1 MRQTCLPK
9 TANEQNTSKFA
20 SKNTTSYQ
28 AKNLSEEQLPNNKRN
43 QQVNRFALM
52 RFSFTVLFLFTVL
65 FSIGAKSEPIYY
77 NVIGQVVEKA
87 SGKGIPYAT
96 VILKN
101 DSINEVKM
109 LASDVS
115 GNFTIKLKTPQN
127 YTLTV
132 SAVGFKKA
140 NIPVTVSEVNTE
152 LGKLSLEEGVE
163 VGEVTVTAQKPLVKM
178 EADKIIFSMDA
189 DPEAQTTNSLE
200 MLRKVPLISVD
211 AEENITL
218 NGQSNFKVLVNGKSS
233 SMMSKNFKDVLKSLP
248 ANTIK
253 DIEVITNPSS
263 KYDAEGVGGIINIIT
278 TKKTINGYNG
288 SISAGIDSRGSFNGS
303 AYLSTKINKLS
314 FSARFYGNQFKQPES
329 KSSNKSEY
337 FNNSDF
343 HYSNSNGTNTYN
355 GLSKGFSG
363 EASYDIDS
371 LNLISLS
378 FWGYEGSYTNKQY
391 NENQYLNTANEITRK
406 YFSNTTN
413 ENSYGSLSGNIDY
426 QKTFKKPEKS
436 FTISYKLDN
445 NPNKS
450 KFNTD
455 VTGVTSYP
463 SYKQRSENK
472 SLGRE
477 QTVQVDYYDPLN
489 KMHHIEGGTKF
500 ILRQN
505 TSNSEVFRN
514 DTLKLDNTNDLDYNQ
529 YILGAYLGYLCKW
542 EKFSIKTGMR
552 LERTWNDGVSK
563 SSDENTEFKN
573 RLFNLV
579 PYITLSYMPKMNQTI
594 KFSYT
599 QRLSR
604 PDIWYLNPYVNDAD
618 SMNISYGNPKLEA
631 EISHS
636 FELSYSYFTPKFNL
650 SATPFASLINN
661 SIENIYIIK
670 QNGAVVNT
678 YENIG
683 KNQRLGINIYASY
696 RPSQKINIY
705 VNGGGNYTKME
716 TNNDSGISNSG
727 FSYSGSI
734 GGRLALWKDGSINLN
749 GGVYS
754 PSIMLQG
761 KSSSFYY
768 SSIGVSQY
776 FLKRKLMLSLSAR
789 DPFWREQ
796 KQTYELKDN
805 SFSSTNVYTQLSQ
818 TFRFTITYNF
828 GKMDFAVKKASRGI
842 QNDDVKSGGSN
853 QSGQAQQ

>member
-9 TANEQNTSKFA
+9 NTNEQNTSKFA

-343 HYSNSNGTNTYN
+343 HYSNSKGTNTYN
-355 GLSKGFSG
+355 GLSKGISG

-563 SSDENTEFKN
+563 SSGENTEFKN

>member
-9 TANEQNTSKFA
+9 NTNEQNTSKFA

-426 QKTFKKPEKS
+426 QKTFKKPEKT

-489 KMHHIEGGTKF
+489 KMHNIEGGAKF